1 MKIHQK
7 YAFKILLSRKNHKD
21 EFSTF
26 KVEGLFRKYIKR
38 MSFEIR
44 IMPIR
49 KILKGTCYSF
59 HRFLLQRIALYY
71 LGPIGMD
78 WKQDII
84 LTVELQTRAD

>member
-1 MKIHQK
+1 MEIHQK
-7 YAFKILLSRKNHKD
+7 YAFKILPSRKNHKD

-26 KVEGLFRKYIKR
+26 KVER